1 MPEALAAV
9 RVALGPDAII
19 LSSTVAPNGNVDVS
33 AAVEHEA
40 LPRKPDQSSH
50 HQGSSSPRIHTQR
63 PIETSAPFSGIANEL
78 GAVLQWAGARPQ
90 DADRWLQLP
99 SRSADRNLQQELA
112 CAAEAEFAFAPIP
125 TIPDTSLGL
134 VGLAGGGR
142 TSIAAKL
149 AARALQAGGD
159 PIIISSDVLRAGGA
173 SALEALACRLGC
185 GFEEVENG
193 QELRQSAAKARESAR
208 FCVVDMESVDTLNA
222 EAVENS
228 VGIAKQAGLEPIL
241 VLASDCHPEDAADT
255 AAAFAAAGVRR
266 AVITR
271 IDLTKRR
278 AGVFFAIARAGMK
291 FTQIA
296 ESPFIGSGLGPASA
310 ARIARLILDPIPHDL
325 IGSYSRAGRSNAA

>member
-9 RVALGPDAII
+9 RAALGPDAII
-19 LSSTVAPNGNVDVS
+19 LSSTVAANGCVDVS

-40 LPRKPDQSSH
+40 LPRKPDQTSHTHGPSS
-50 HQGSSSPRIHTQR
+50 QRSHTQR
-63 PIETSAPFSGIANEL
+63 PMETSASFTGIANEL
-78 GAVLQWAGARPQ
+78 SAVLQWAGARAQ

-99 SRSADRNLQQELA
+99 FRSADRNLQQELA
-112 CAAEAEFAFAPIP
+112 SAAEAEFAFAPIP

-159 PIIISSDVLRAGGA
+159 PIIVSNDLLRAGGA
-173 SALEALACRLGC
+173 AALEALACRLGC
-185 GFEEVENG
+185 GFAEVENA
-193 QELRQSAAKARESAR
+193 QELRQSATKARESAR
-208 FCVVDMESVDTLNA
+208 FCVVDMESVANLNVD
-222 EAVENS
+222 AVENS

-241 VLASDCHPEDAADT
+241 VLAGDCHPEDAADV

-266 AVITR
+266 ALITR

-278 AGVFFAIARAGMK
+278 AGIFFAIARAGLK
-291 FTQIA
+291 FTQIS

-325 IGSYSRAGRSNAA
+325 IGSHPRAGRSNAA